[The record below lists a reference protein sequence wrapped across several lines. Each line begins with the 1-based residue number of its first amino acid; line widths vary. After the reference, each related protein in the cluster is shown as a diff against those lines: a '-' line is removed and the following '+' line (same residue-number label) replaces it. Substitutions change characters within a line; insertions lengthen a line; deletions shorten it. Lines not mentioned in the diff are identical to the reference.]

1 MDILV
6 DDMEEHM
13 AKEQPMLPVWFF
25 IGVLLGIYG
34 IVILTTAIGELA
46 HPPAVVLAR
55 YHAGIWG
62 GILLIAIGGFYTI
75 RFWPRK
81 SQKKRPK

>member
-1 MDILV
+1 MR
-6 DDMEEHM
+6 EE
-13 AKEQPMLPVWFF
+13 QSMLPVRFF
-25 IGVLLGIYG
+25 IGVLLAIYG
-34 IVILTTAIGELA
+34 VIILTTAVRELA